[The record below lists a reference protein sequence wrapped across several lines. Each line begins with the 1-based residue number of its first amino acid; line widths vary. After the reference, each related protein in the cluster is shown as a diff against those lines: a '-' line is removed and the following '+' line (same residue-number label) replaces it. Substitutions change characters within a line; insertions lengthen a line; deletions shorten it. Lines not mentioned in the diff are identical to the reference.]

1 MTTSGD
7 DIIGNGTDGHG
18 EASAGSS
25 SSFGRTKSD
34 PADAETVSGSTS
46 GNPPVSNE
54 TGGTA
59 TGEVHNDAESDPQD
73 QQPPVELD
81 PLAQLTAERDEYLDL
96 ARRTQ
101 ADLENLRKRA
111 ARERGE
117 LRAKTI
123 ADVIRELLPVVDNI
137 DRALSASEGGEG
149 AGGDGAGAGGEDALL
164 QGIKMVH
171 LELHAYLDRLGLKAI
186 ETDGE
191 RFDPA
196 LHEAIAS
203 IPVDGVEAGVIH
215 EVHQT
220 GFRLDEIVVRP
231 ARVVVTA

>member
-1 MTTSGD
+1 MTTSGS

-46 GNPPVSNE
+46 GNPPVSPE
-54 TGGTA
+54 AGGTA
-59 TGEVHNDAESDPQD
+59 TGEYADTSESQTPQPTDAGNDA
-73 QQPPVELD
+73 
-81 PLAQLTAERDEYLDL
+81 LAEALAERDEYLDL

-111 ARERGE
+111 ARERAE

-123 ADVIRELLPVVDNI
+123 ADVIRDLLPVVDNI
-137 DRALSASEGGEG
+137 DRALQSAQT
-149 AGGDGAGAGGEDALL
+149 GEDSGALL
-164 QGIKMVH
+164 EGIKMVH
-171 LELHAYLDRLGLKAI
+171 LELHSYLDRLGLKVI
-186 ETDGE
+186 ETEGAT
-191 RFDPA
+191 FDPA

-203 IPVDGVEAGVIH
+203 VPVDGVEAGQIH
-215 EVHQT
+215 EVHQK
-220 GFRLDEIVVRP
+220 GFQLDEIVVRP

>member
-18 EASAGSS
+18 EEPAGSS

-59 TGEVHNDAESDPQD
+59 TGEAHYDAEPGPQD

-81 PLAQLTAERDEYLDL
+81 PLAQVTAERDEYLDL

-101 ADLENLRKRA
+101 A
-111 ARERGE
+111 ARDQVAR
-117 LRAKTI
+117 LARRSWR
-123 ADVIRELLPVVDNI
+123 DVAGDYWRVFDEVA
-137 DRALSASEGGEG
+137 RG
-149 AGGDGAGAGGEDALL
+149 AGGAE
-164 QGIKMVH
+164 
-171 LELHAYLDRLGLKAI
+171 
-186 ETDGE
+186 
-191 RFDPA
+191 
-196 LHEAIAS
+196 
-203 IPVDGVEAGVIH
+203 
-215 EVHQT
+215 
-220 GFRLDEIVVRP
+220 
-231 ARVVVTA
+231 

>member
-46 GNPPVSNE
+46 ENPPASSE
-54 TGGTA
+54 AGA
-59 TGEVHNDAESDPQD
+59 PALSEADAPAEDGPQAD
-73 QQPPVELD
+73 AGDED
-81 PLAQLTAERDEYLDL
+81 PLVQLTAERDEYLDL

-137 DRALSASEGGEG
+137 DRALAAAESGEG
-149 AGGDGAGAGGEDALL
+149 AGPDGTGLL

-171 LELHAYLDRLGLKAI
+171 LELHSYLDRLGLKAI
-186 ETDGE
+186 ETDGA

-203 IPVDGVEAGVIH
+203 VPVEGVEAGQIH
-215 EVHQT
+215 EVHQQ

>member
-1 MTTSGD
+1 MTTTGD

-18 EASAGSS
+18 ETPAGSS
-25 SSFGRTKSD
+25 PSFGRTKSD

-46 GNPPVSNE
+46 GEPPVSDE
-54 TGGTA
+54 AGGTA
-59 TGEVHNDAESDPQD
+59 LGVEPDTSEADDAAPA
-73 QQPPVELD
+73 D

-117 LRAKTI
+117 LRVKTI
-123 ADVIRELLPVVDNI
+123 ADVIRDLLPVVDNI
-137 DRALSASEGGEG
+137 DRALAAAES
-149 AGGDGAGAGGEDALL
+149 GDPVADGDDALL
-164 QGIKMVH
+164 QGVKMVH
-171 LELHAYLDRLGLKAI
+171 LELHSYLERLGLKAI
-186 ETDGE
+186 EADGE

-203 IPVDGVEAGVIH
+203 VPIDGVEAGVIH
-215 EVHQT
+215 EVHQK